1 MKPVELGIP
10 ELTDN
15 QFEEVS
21 QTAENAARKL
31 IFSKVNQKMVEKL
44 DISVEAEGTKPVNV
58 IVEVDLALSK
68 EIKDVDVDALAEE
81 AVKEAFKAVEDYL
94 RKLT

>member
-10 ELTDN
+10 ELTET

-21 QTAENAARKL
+21 QTAEKAARTL
-31 IFSKVNQKMVEKL
+31 IFSKVNPKIVEKL

-58 IVEVDLALSK
+58 IVDVDLALSQ
-68 EIKDVDVDALAEE
+68 EIKDVDVNTLAEE

-94 RKLT
+94 SKLK

>member
-1 MKPVELGIP
+1 VEIGIP
-10 ELTDN
+10 ELTDE

-21 QTAENAARKL
+21 QTAENAARRF

-58 IVEVDLALSK
+58 IVEVDLALSR
-68 EIKDVDVDALAEE
+68 EIKNFDVNALTEE
-81 AVKEAFKAVEDYL
+81 AVKEAFKPIEDYM
-94 RKLT
+94 RKLK

>member
-1 MKPVELGIP
+1 VELGIP
-10 ELTDN
+10 ELTDE

-31 IFSKVNQKMVEKL
+31 IFSKVNQKLVEKL
-44 DISVEAEGTKPVNV
+44 DISVEAEGAKPVNV

-81 AVKEAFKAVEDYL
+81 AVKESFKAVEDYL

>member
-10 ELTDN
+10 ELTET

-21 QTAENAARKL
+21 QTAEKAARRL
-31 IFSKVNQKMVEKL
+31 IFSKVNPKIVEKL

-58 IVEVDLALSK
+58 IVEVDLALSQ
-68 EIKDVDVDALAEE
+68 EIKDVDVNTLVEE

-94 RKLT
+94 SKLT